1 FKANTQEELDKI
13 KSLEVE
19 IMEKAINAYN
29 TITVSPE
36 FKELERLRSIA
47 RHNEAS
53 SLRNAKE
60 EGKTEGKTEERV
72 EIAKNALQMNLPIET
87 IAKLTGLTSKE
98 IKEL

>member
-1 FKANTQEELDKI
+1 
-13 KSLEVE
+13 
-19 IMEKAINAYN
+19 MEKAIKAYN

-47 RHNEAS
+47 RHNETSA
-53 SLRNAKE
+53 LRHEREQAIA
-60 EGKTEGKTEERV
+60 EERV

-87 IAKLTGLTSKE
+87 ISKLTGLTSKE